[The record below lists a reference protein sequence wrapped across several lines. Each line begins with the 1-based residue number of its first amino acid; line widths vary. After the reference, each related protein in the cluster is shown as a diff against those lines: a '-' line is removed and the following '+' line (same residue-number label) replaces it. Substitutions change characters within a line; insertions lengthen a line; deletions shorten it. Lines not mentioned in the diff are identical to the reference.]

1 MKIRV
6 NFELLVLFGI
16 FVISSIMLNP
26 VLAQIPTMTG
36 VGVKINTPS
45 DSVEVPVGDLTIYG
59 ASSDNN
65 ATNCQVYADW
75 NDLKPMQIVTA
86 DGPKGDTD
94 YSKWTYTYNGDYH
107 DIVEG
112 SNELTSKITCYDQAQ
127 KLATSKSYSIN
138 VTGTTGGSEIE
149 NNIANQSTV
158 SDSEDT
164 KDTKILPVKS
174 SSSSDNESSNDT
186 VEKSSES
193 TVSDSEDTKD
203 TKILPVK
210 SSSSSDN
217 ESSNDTVEKSSES
230 TVSDSEDTSSSSS
243 DNESSNDTVE
253 KSSESTVSD
262 SEETKVIPAKNI
274 LPLYSESDEESIKS
288 ASAEYADGTEVASTD
303 TAELQDKPNSNETEV
318 ASTDTAEL
326 QDKPNS
332 NETEVASTDTAEL
345 QDKPN
350 SKEIINSDSETYATV
365 SAKQQGKIGESNTM
379 NMSESEANEAS
390 NQGLTSHSESNTFF
404 TFEPDLVADEF
415 SNNDENTV
423 GTSLNTDSSFS
434 NQDSNDN
441 SIFGLKFNGL
451 DDATKNKI
459 EKKIEKLEDRIADRV
474 QLFDLIG

>member
-45 DSVEVPVGDLTIYG
+45 DSVSVPVGDLTIYG

-94 YSKWTYTYNGDYH
+94 YSKWSYTYNGDYH
-107 DIVEG
+107 GIVEG

-138 VTGTTGGSEIE
+138 VTGAKGESEIE
-149 NNIANQSTV
+149 NNTANESTV
-158 SDSEDT
+158 SQ
-164 KDTKILPVKS
+164 DTKILPVKS
-174 SSSSDNESSNDT
+174 SSSSNIDSSNDT

-193 TVSDSEDTKD
+193 TVSDSEDA
-203 TKILPVK
+203 
-210 SSSSSDN
+210 
-217 ESSNDTVEKSSES
+217 NDTVEKSSES
-230 TVSDSEDTSSSSS
+230 TVSDSEDA
-243 DNESSNDTVE
+243 NDPVE

-262 SEETKVIPAKNI
+262 SEDTKVLPVKNI
-274 LPLYSESDEESIKS
+274 LPLYSESNEESIKS
-288 ASAEYADGTEVASTD
+288 ASAEDVDETEVGSTD
-303 TAELQDKPNSNETEV
+303 TAELQNEPNSNETEV

-326 QDKPNS
+326 Q
-332 NETEVASTDTAEL
+332 NES
-345 QDKPN
+345 N
-350 SKEIINSDSETYATV
+350 SKEIVDSDSETYATV
-365 SAKQQGKIGESNTM
+365 SSKQQGEMGESNTM
-379 NMSESEANEAS
+379 DMSQSETNEAS
-390 NQGLTSHSESNTFF
+390 NEGLTSHSESNTFF

-415 SNNDENTV
+415 SNNDQSTV
-423 GTSLNTDSSFS
+423 GTSSTTDGSSS
-434 NQDSNDN
+434 KSDSNDN

-451 DDATKNKI
+451 DDTTNNKI

>member
-6 NFELLVLFGI
+6 NFGLLILFGI

-45 DSVEVPVGDLTIYG
+45 DSVSVPVGDLTING

-86 DGPKGDTD
+86 NGPKGDAD
-94 YSKWTYTYNGDYH
+94 YSKWSYTYNGDYH
-107 DIVEG
+107 GIVEG

-138 VTGTTGGSEIE
+138 VTGTKGGSEIE
-149 NNIANQSTV
+149 NNTANQSPV
-158 SDSEDT
+158 SDSE
-164 KDTKILPVKS
+164 DTKILPVKS
-174 SSSSDNESSNDT
+174 SSSSNNESSNDT
-186 VEKSSES
+186 VEKSNES
-193 TVSDSEDTKD
+193 TVSDSEDTK
-203 TKILPVK
+203 
-210 SSSSSDN
+210 
-217 ESSNDTVEKSSES
+217 
-230 TVSDSEDTSSSSS
+230 
-243 DNESSNDTVE
+243 
-253 KSSESTVSD
+253 
-262 SEETKVIPAKNI
+262 VIPVKNI
-274 LPLYSESDEESIKS
+274 LPLYSESNEESIKS
-288 ASAEYADGTEVASTD
+288 ASAEDADGTEVVSTD
-303 TAELQDKPNSNETEV
+303 TAELQVEPNSNETEV

-326 QDKPNS
+326 QV
-332 NETEVASTDTAEL
+332 E
-345 QDKPN
+345 PN
-350 SKEIINSDSETYATV
+350 SKEIIDSDSETYKTL
-365 SAKQQGKIGESNTM
+365 SSGQQGEIGQSNTTD
-379 NMSESEANEAS
+379 MSESEATEAS
-390 NQGLTSHSESNTFF
+390 DERLTSLSESNTFF

-423 GTSLNTDSSFS
+423 GTSSNTDSSFS

-451 DDATKNKI
+451 EDATKNKI
-459 EKKIEKLEDRIADRV
+459 EKKIENLEDRIADRV

>member
-107 DIVEG
+107 GIVEG

-164 KDTKILPVKS
+164 KILPVK
-174 SSSSDNESSNDT
+174 
-186 VEKSSES
+186 
-193 TVSDSEDTKD
+193 
-203 TKILPVK
+203 
-210 SSSSSDN
+210 
-217 ESSNDTVEKSSES
+217 
-230 TVSDSEDTSSSSS
+230 SSSSS

-262 SEETKVIPAKNI
+262 SEETKVIPVKNI

-288 ASAEYADGTEVASTD
+288 ASAEYADG
-303 TAELQDKPNSNETEV
+303 TEV

-390 NQGLTSHSESNTFF
+390 NEGLTSHSESNTFF

-415 SNNDENTV
+415 NNNDENTF

-459 EKKIEKLEDRIADRV
+459 EKKIENLEDRIADRV